1 MNILLK
7 LPLTLLSLALPLTVA
22 ANTADNQSPW
32 LTTFNGINHALIT
45 PNYQA
50 FAQSALAL
58 SEGINALC
66 QQPDTYQL
74 DKAKALFSDNLD
86 DWQQVQWLNYG
97 PVTLFMRYYSFEYW
111 PDKKGLTQRQL
122 SSLIKNEV
130 DTQDDKFW
138 RSASIAVRGLTAIE
152 SLLYRPKFDPIN
164 KAEYCNLL
172 VQVGQHHQQ
181 STAKILEEWKN
192 GQLADWTFL
201 DEDESGNLV
210 TLSLEKM
217 IQQWLEHISMVKE
230 SKIET
235 PIGWRGKGNLKL
247 AEFYRSGQSLNAIK
261 QNIELYNALYHAG
274 TESLY
279 QKALQQEPEL
289 AKQLDLSL
297 KESLI
302 KVNALPSHFYSD
314 ALSQDERKAL
324 ATPVIAQLS
333 KSQNELLSLVTK
345 LGFQIGF
352 NSRDGD

>member
-7 LPLTLLSLALPLTVA
+7 LPLTLLSLALPLTVV
-22 ANTADNQSPW
+22 ADTVENQSPW
-32 LTTFNGINHALIT
+32 LNTFNGINHDLIT
-45 PNYQA
+45 PNYEA
-50 FAQSALAL
+50 FAQSSLAL

-66 QQPDTYQL
+66 QDPDTYQL
-74 DKAKALFSDNLD
+74 DKAKALFADNLE
-86 DWQQVQWLNYG
+86 DWQKVQWLNFG

-130 DTQDDKFW
+130 DTQDDTFW

-164 KAEYCNLL
+164 KVEYCNLL
-172 VQVGQHHQQ
+172 VQVGLHHQQ
-181 STAKILEEWKN
+181 STANILAEWRN

-235 PIGWRGKGNLKL
+235 PIGWRSKGNLKL

-261 QNIELYNALYHAG
+261 QNVELYHALYHAG
-274 TESLY
+274 TDSLY
-279 QKALQQEPEL
+279 KMALQQEPEL

-297 KESLI
+297 KAALI
-302 KVNALPSHFYSD
+302 KVNALPSNFYSD
-314 ALSQDERKAL
+314 NLSQGERKTL
-324 ATPVIAQLS
+324 ATPVIEQLS

>member
-1 MNILLK
+1 MKALLK
-7 LPLTLLSLALPLTVA
+7 LPLTLLSLTLPFALE
-22 ANTADNQSPW
+22 ANTTTDNSPW
-32 LTTFNGINHALIT
+32 LNTFNGINQNLIT
-45 PNYQA
+45 PNYRQ

-58 SEGINALC
+58 SNSIDTFC
-66 QQPDTYQL
+66 QQPNTE
-74 DKAKALFSDNLD
+74 NLIKTKSSFAGNLN
-86 DWQQVQWLNYG
+86 DWQQVQWLNFG

-152 SLLYRPKFDPIN
+152 SLLYRSQFDPMN
-164 KAEYCNLL
+164 KPEYCNLL

-181 STAKILEEWKN
+181 STAKILEEWQR
-192 GQLADWTFL
+192 GQLTDWTFL
-201 DEDESGNLV
+201 DEDESGNIV

-235 PIGWRGKGNLKL
+235 PIGWRGKANLKL
-247 AEFYRSGQSLNAIK
+247 AEFYRSEQSLNAIK
-261 QNIELYNALYHAG
+261 QNIALYNALYHAG
-274 TESLY
+274 SESLY
-279 QKALQQEPEL
+279 QKALQQEPAL

-297 KESLI
+297 KLAST
-302 KVNALPSHFYSD
+302 KVNALPANFYSNSHTQ
-314 ALSQDERKAL
+314 AERIEL
-324 ATPVIAQLS
+324 AKPVIVQLS